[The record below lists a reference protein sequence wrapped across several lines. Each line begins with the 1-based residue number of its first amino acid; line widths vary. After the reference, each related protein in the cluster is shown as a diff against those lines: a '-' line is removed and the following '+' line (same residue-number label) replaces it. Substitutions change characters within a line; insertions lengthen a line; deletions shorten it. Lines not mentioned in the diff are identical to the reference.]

1 MKLKDELTFNLDMD
15 LEANDM
21 ARWGLG
27 TSRCHS
33 KSRFPP
39 CLAGAKAYTGK
50 INDSID
56 DTYL

>member
-1 MKLKDELTFNLDMD
+1 MKLKDELTFNLDVD